1 MIYINAAIGAG
12 KTSLAKILSKDLNTH
27 AYLEDPSKI
36 PLLNSFYD
44 DGKVSRE
51 LKSYAVQMEFLWYRY
66 RQLQKGIEDQRKGMR
81 NTVFDSSLLSDGLM
95 SRNLYNRGEFPKQ
108 FYDDYRKISQ
118 IMQANV
124 LSSPFNGPDLVI
136 YLDLPFDLMLEHIA
150 RRGRKM
156 ETTDPKLKEYYHSVW
171 QTYRNWAQSYPD
183 MIMYV
188 DLAKYDFVNSLRDR
202 VAVLEQIE
210 DRLNSLSLLT
220 ADEMA
225 KLEAKHQAMLLAPK
239 TK

>member
-44 DGKVSRE
+44 DGRVSRE
-51 LKSYAVQMEFLWYRY
+51 LQSYAV
-66 RQLQKGIEDQRKGMR
+66 
-81 NTVFDSSLLSDGLM
+81 
-95 SRNLYNRGEFPKQ
+95 
-108 FYDDYRKISQ
+108 
-118 IMQANV
+118 
-124 LSSPFNGPDLVI
+124 
-136 YLDLPFDLMLEHIA
+136 
-150 RRGRKM
+150 
-156 ETTDPKLKEYYHSVW
+156 
-171 QTYRNWAQSYPD
+171 
-183 MIMYV
+183 
-188 DLAKYDFVNSLRDR
+188 
-202 VAVLEQIE
+202 QIE